1 MVECVRFLRNGIRGF
16 VFGALFLISVSR
28 PSYAL
33 DVKSDFKKDPAT
45 GRMVGYAEAVL
56 PKKPDSLWPILTD
69 AIHGKLSDRTKL
81 CAFVGEEHA
90 KQIGVP
96 SSDQSWMPVP
106 ADQEDQIRGKLEAV
120 LLKSVPSVAVGQLEE
135 RYVFRKVHVPIPF
148 TSDRWFLAREVH
160 DAKTGL
166 KDGVFKLKIDGLA
179 GNVRFYHSEWL
190 VTPDPQGARVRLDIT
205 SDMGITVPGFL
216 VGLGG
221 KELVTSMNR
230 FAKLAGVE

>member
-1 MVECVRFLRNGIRGF
+1 
-16 VFGALFLISVSR
+16 
-28 PSYAL
+28 
-33 DVKSDFKKDPAT
+33 
-45 GRMVGYAEAVL
+45 MVGYAEIVL
-56 PKKPDSLWPILTD
+56 PKKPDFLWPILTD

-81 CAFVGEEHA
+81 CAFVDEARA
-90 KQIGVP
+90 KQITSQPGA
-96 SSDQSWMPVP
+96 QAWMPVP
-106 ADQEDQIRGKLEAV
+106 ADQEEGIRGQLESA
-120 LLKSVPSVAVGQLEE
+120 LLKVVPSVQVGQLEE

-166 KDGVFKLKIDGLA
+166 KDGVFKLRIDGLA
-179 GNVRFYHSEWL
+179 GNVRFYQSEWL
-190 VTPDPQGARVRLDIT
+190 VQPDPQGARVRLDIT